1 MSRLFKLFCGS
12 LILSVVLNSCV
23 KDNSFENGFA
33 PNPNGTN
40 FTGCKSCHYQPW
52 CTGSAYTFIDSAANG
67 ISTTTA
73 NLSII
78 ADTTIGTDVYSKT
91 TFAGNLYY
99 HNCTNDVTTIIMYN
113 VPGAGSSTI
122 SRIKNTILRANSNV
136 GATWSDVNDGG
147 NGVVTTSNYQIIS
160 MGTLR
165 TVLGVDY
172 SDVIQVHQSIS
183 ANVPVIGNTNI
194 STGDFYYA
202 KGIGLI
208 ESLTKD
214 PNSGLTILHRKLESY
229 LIP

>member
-1 MSRLFKLFCGS
+1 MSQLLKLFCGS
-12 LILSVVLNSCV
+12 LVLSVVMTACV
-23 KDNSFENGFA
+23 KENSFENGFA
-33 PNPNGTN
+33 PNPNGSN

-52 CTGSAYTFIDSAANG
+52 CTGSTYSYIDSASSG
-67 ISTTTA
+67 ISATTA

-78 ADTTIGTDVYSKT
+78 ADTTIGAADYSKT

-113 VPGAGSSTI
+113 VPGAGGSTI
-122 SRIKNTILRANSNV
+122 GRIKNTILRANSNV

-147 NGVVTTSNYQIIS
+147 NGVVTTSNYEIIS

-165 TVLGVDY
+165 TVLGVVY
-172 SDVIQVHQSIS
+172 SDVIQVHQTIS
-183 ANVPVIGNTNI
+183 ATVPGIGTASI

-208 ESLTKD
+208 ESFTKD
-214 PNSGLTILHRKLESY
+214 PNSGFTILHRKLETY